1 VSATRKDQILN
12 FESNGQNIHALDLI
26 QFALRHGDR
35 TSKIPKDLT
44 MTDQDKKFDVS
55 LTGLLEGRDAQ
66 EYLPEKEI
74 NSVESL

>member
-1 VSATRKDQILN
+1 VSATRKDQILT
-12 FESNGQNIHALDLI
+12 FESNRQNIHALDLI

-44 MTDQDKKFDVS
+44 MTDQDKKFDVT

-74 NSVESL
+74 ISAESL